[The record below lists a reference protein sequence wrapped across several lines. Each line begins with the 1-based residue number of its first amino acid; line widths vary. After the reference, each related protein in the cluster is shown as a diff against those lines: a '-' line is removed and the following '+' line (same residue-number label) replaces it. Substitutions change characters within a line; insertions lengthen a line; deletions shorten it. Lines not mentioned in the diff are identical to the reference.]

1 MSSRIVSAAVLS
13 MAVFAC
19 GEAFGQAAAAGGG
32 AGGGLTT
39 TTVTTQQIAGV
50 EIDADGVLRMHKFAD
65 PGGRLSRMAIAGA
78 KASLHPEV
86 WRSSEFR
93 KISLNRLEAALQAKL
108 DAGEKVTDEMR
119 YLAGLTRLQYVFYLE
134 DTDDVVIAG
143 PAEGWAADLSGRVR
157 GHDTGQPVLELRD
170 LIVALRMFPPQS
182 ASVPVISCS
191 IDPTREGLANM
202 QEFLRQLGGR
212 AVPSQTR
219 LITTG
224 LRKSLGMQKITL
236 NGVPG
241 DTHFAQ
247 VLVEADYRMKMI
259 GIGLERTPV
268 KLKAYV
274 DHATPASVARNAMQ
288 RWYFVPDY
296 KCVRVT
302 EDELAMELVGRGVKL
317 IGADEMVAAD
327 GTRTKS
333 AHADA
338 AGRKFTHG
346 FTTKY
351 EEIAS
356 RVPVYAQLRNCV
368 DLAVAAAF
376 IKRQDFYG
384 LAGWSMELF
393 QNEAAYPVQTVS
405 APERVETVVASIWKR
420 NRLMTPVG
428 GGVEIQPRLA
438 LNEENL
444 LVDDAGIVADRH
456 GEVSVRDLAEGQWW
470 WD

>member
-1 MSSRIVSAAVLS
+1 MLSRNVSVAFLLTTL
-13 MAVFAC
+13 FAC
-19 GEAFGQAAAAGGG
+19 GQAFGQAAAGGAGG
-32 AGGGLTT
+32 GGGLTT

-50 EIDADGVLRMHKFAD
+50 AIDAEGVLRMHKFAD
-65 PGGRLSRMAIAGA
+65 PGGKLSRMAIEGA
-78 KASLHPEV
+78 RATLDPVV

-93 KISLNRLEAALQAKL
+93 KISLNRLEAAMRAALE
-108 DAGEKVTDEMR
+108 AGESLDEEML
-119 YLAGLTRLQYVFYLE
+119 YLAGLTRVQYVFYMPE
-134 DTDDVVIAG
+134 TDDVVIAG
-143 PAEGWAADLSGRVR
+143 PAEGWATDLSGRVR
-157 GHDTGQPVLELRD
+157 GHDTGLPVIELRD
-170 LIVALRMFPPQS
+170 LIVALRMFPPQGSS
-182 ASVPVISCS
+182 APVISCS

-224 LRKSLGMQKITL
+224 LQKSLGMQKITL
-236 NGVPG
+236 TGVPA

-247 VLVEADYRMKMI
+247 ILVEADYRMKMI

-274 DHATPASVARNAMQ
+274 DLASPASVSRNAMQ

-302 EDELAMELVGRGVKL
+302 EDEMAMELVGRGVKL
-317 IGADEMVAAD
+317 IGADELVAAD
-327 GTRTKS
+327 GTRVKS
-333 AHADA
+333 AHVDGT
-338 AGRKFTHG
+338 GRKFTQG
-346 FTTKY
+346 FTAKY
-351 EEIAS
+351 EKIAEA
-356 RVPVYAQLRNCV
+356 VPVYAQLRNCI

-384 LAGWSMELF
+384 LAGWSMDLF
-393 QNEAAYPVQTVS
+393 QDESAYPVQTVS

-420 NRLMTPVG
+420 NRLMTPIG

-438 LNEENL
+438 LASDSL
-444 LVDDAGIVADRH
+444 LRDDAGEVAARH
-456 GEVSVRDLAEGQWW
+456 ETTDLSHLAKGQWW